1 MRLPMIRTMII
12 TILMILT
19 MTTLVGCSKGDKGA
33 VMTNDLL
40 HRETNAVS
48 EVSAISQYQ

>member
-1 MRLPMIRTMII
+1 MIRTMII

-19 MTTLVGCSKGDKGA
+19 MITVGCGKKEPII
-33 VMTNDLL
+33 TNDLL
-40 HRETNAVS
+40 HREMNAVS

>member
-1 MRLPMIRTMII
+1 MTRTMII

-19 MTTLVGCSKGDKGA
+19 MTTVVGCGKKEPII
-33 VMTNDLL
+33 TNDLL
-40 HRETNAVS
+40 YRETNAVS

>member
-1 MRLPMIRTMII
+1 MIRTMII
-12 TILMILT
+12 TVLMILT
-19 MTTLVGCSKGDKGA
+19 MTTTVGCGKKEPII
-33 VMTNDLL
+33 TNDLL

>member
-1 MRLPMIRTMII
+1 MIRTMII

-19 MTTLVGCSKGDKGA
+19 MTTVVGCGKKEPII
-33 VMTNDLL
+33 TNDLL
-40 HRETNAVS
+40 HRETTEVT

>member
-1 MRLPMIRTMII
+1 MIRTMII

-19 MTTLVGCSKGDKGA
+19 MTTNVGCGKKEPII
-33 VMTNDLL
+33 TNDLL
-40 HRETNAVS
+40 HRETT

>member
-1 MRLPMIRTMII
+1 MII

-19 MTTLVGCSKGDKGA
+19 MTTVGCGKKEPII
-33 VMTNDLL
+33 TNDLL
-40 HRETNAVS
+40 YRETTEVT

>member
-1 MRLPMIRTMII
+1 MIRTMII

-19 MTTLVGCSKGDKGA
+19 MTTTVGCGKKEPI
-33 VMTNDLL
+33 TNDLL
-40 HRETNAVS
+40 HRETTEVT

>member
-1 MRLPMIRTMII
+1 MIRTMII

-19 MTTLVGCSKGDKGA
+19 MTTTVGCGKKEPII
-33 VMTNDLL
+33 TNDLL

-48 EVSAISQYQ
+48 EVSEISQYQ

>member
-1 MRLPMIRTMII
+1 MIRTMII

-19 MTTLVGCSKGDKGA
+19 MTITVGCGKKEPII
-33 VMTNDLL
+33 TNDLL
-40 HRETNAVS
+40 HRKVT